1 MDTLHTIEVPQR
13 GEYKI
18 VAPTDELAIL
28 HLQERMR
35 DEVDDDDDLISI
47 TPAMITGRESHPG
60 MDEFYARYQFVKNPA
75 SEGNGEPQECMYET
89 YGSEL
94 AFVREQTCE
103 RIWTLIEEDG
113 VLWLIAGYRHVNRL
127 GYFITTGIWQD
138 AEETYLYGG

>member
-28 HLQERMR
+28 RLQERLR

-47 TPAMITGRESHPG
+47 TPAMTTGRESYPG
-60 MDEFYARYQFVKNPA
+60 MDEFYARYQLVKNPA

-94 AFVREQTCE
+94 AFVREQHRE
-103 RIWTLIEEDG
+103 RIWTLIEEEG
-113 VLWLIAGYRHVNRL
+113 VLWLTAGYRYVNRL
-127 GYFITTGIWQD
+127 GYFIATGIWQD